1 MKSQI
6 FIALIL
12 LITFTTIQSQ
22 SNQKTM
28 INKKVDA
35 LMSKMTLEEKIGQMT
50 QVDLDA
56 IKQNPD
62 DIAKY
67 SLGSLLCGGNTEVPD
82 ISAKGWAQSY
92 QQYQNIALK
101 SRLKIPILFG
111 IDAVHGHNNVDG
123 ATIFPHNIG
132 LGASRNPK
140 LVEKVARITALEV
153 RGTGMQWAFAPCVAV
168 ARNEHW
174 GRTYESFG
182 ENPELS
188 KSLGAAAVLGL
199 QTKNLKDKTSVLAS
213 VKHFMGDGG
222 TTNGKDQ
229 GNTECDMNTLREI
242 HLAPYIDAIKAGAK
256 NIMVS
261 YSSWNGLKMHGNK
274 YLLTDVLKKELGF
287 KGFLVSDWAAIDQL
301 GKDYK
306 TDIEI
311 SINAGLD
318 MIMIPNGPD
327 KENNYVQFINF
338 LKELVNEGKVPI
350 ERIDDAVRR
359 ILTVKFEMGLF
370 ENYKVDKKL
379 TAKVGSKEHREVARE
394 AVRQSLVLLKNDK
407 NVLPLSKSL
416 KRIHV
421 AGKAADDIGIQ
432 CGGWTISWQGN
443 TGNVISGGTTI
454 LQAIKNTVSKKT
466 EITTSTDG
474 KGAEG
479 ADVCLV
485 VVGENPYA
493 EMFGDREDLSLSKD
507 DIQTIE
513 NAKASGVPVVV
524 ILLSGRPM
532 IITDQ
537 ISKVDGFIAAWLPG
551 TEGQGVADVLFG
563 DFKPV
568 GKLPHSWPKSMNQ
581 IPINV
586 GDKNYDPLF
595 PYGFG
600 LSY

>member
-1 MKSQI
+1 
-6 FIALIL
+6 
-12 LITFTTIQSQ
+12 
-22 SNQKTM
+22 
-28 INKKVDA
+28 
-35 LMSKMTLEEKIGQMT
+35 
-50 QVDLDA
+50 
-56 IKQNPD
+56 
-62 DIAKY
+62 
-67 SLGSLLCGGNTEVPD
+67 
-82 ISAKGWAQSY
+82 
-92 QQYQNIALK
+92 
-101 SRLKIPILFG
+101 
-111 IDAVHGHNNVDG
+111 
-123 ATIFPHNIG
+123 
-132 LGASRNPK
+132 
-140 LVEKVARITALEV
+140 
-153 RGTGMQWAFAPCVAV
+153 
-168 ARNEHW
+168 
-174 GRTYESFG
+174 
-182 ENPELS
+182 
-188 KSLGAAAVLGL
+188 
-199 QTKNLKDKTSVLAS
+199 
-213 VKHFMGDGG
+213 
-222 TTNGKDQ
+222 
-229 GNTECDMNTLREI
+229 
-242 HLAPYIDAIKAGAK
+242 
-256 NIMVS
+256 
-261 YSSWNGLKMHGNK
+261 
-274 YLLTDVLKKELGF
+274 
-287 KGFLVSDWAAIDQL
+287 
-301 GKDYK
+301 
-306 TDIEI
+306 
-311 SINAGLD
+311 
-318 MIMIPNGPD
+318 
-327 KENNYVQFINF
+327 
-338 LKELVNEGKVPI
+338 
-350 ERIDDAVRR
+350 
-359 ILTVKFEMGLF
+359 MGLF